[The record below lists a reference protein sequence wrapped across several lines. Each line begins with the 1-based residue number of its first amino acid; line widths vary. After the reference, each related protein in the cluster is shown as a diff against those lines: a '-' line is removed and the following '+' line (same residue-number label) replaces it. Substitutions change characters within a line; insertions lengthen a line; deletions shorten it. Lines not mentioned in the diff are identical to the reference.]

1 MAEAEVQERGKR
13 SAGSLETET
22 QNWQIVTST
31 VTRCMS
37 TVFYWPKQV
46 ISPSQRKNKQRMKGP
61 EMLTGQIEW
70 IWGGTNCSHQC
81 NQFTT
86 LSYHF

>member
-31 VTRCMS
+31 V
-37 TVFYWPKQV
+37 FYWPKQV

-61 EMLTGQIEW
+61 EMLQGI
-70 IWGGTNCSHQC
+70 
-81 NQFTT
+81 
-86 LSYHF
+86 